1 MVDFRLS
8 GETAKKEKRVMRI
21 AKSLL
26 IGAGLAIAVGA
37 YADNEGAWDKV
48 QNILMGT
55 QDIVVLDGTEKAPL
69 RYQGPETPDYGDWM
83 VRHMLSDPQSFNPYT
98 SSDRGASTVLQYVFD
113 NLLYPE
119 QEPPYELKGQ
129 VAKSYPSISEDKL
142 SYTFDLRENIHF
154 SDGQQLTASDVLFSM
169 KVIQNPRVLAPHL
182 RNYYSAVKNVE
193 QQDAYQI
200 TFVCDEPY
208 FRNDISLGFFEIL
221 PKHFYDPEG
230 LMDEVPV
237 ASLIDGSWES
247 GPYKERI
254 ERFAEQFN
262 QNFNR
267 KVMGSGP
274 YMIEDFDRD
283 IVTQQKVVLTRNANY
298 WGIKGE
304 DLPASGYVDKVVF
317 KIINNTDAA
326 FIELTNG
333 NLDYHGLRP
342 LEFKEKSWSPEFN
355 ERFLKGVEYSDGYT
369 YIGWN
374 NTHPIFKDKLVRQAM
389 THLTDRE
396 SMVENLLF
404 GLAETVEG
412 PISKFRP
419 EYNHTLK
426 PYSYD
431 PDRALDLLDE
441 AGWGDN
447 DDDGTLDKM
456 IDGELVNFTFELLIN
471 SGNQIRKDIAL
482 TLQSELADIGIECQV
497 RELDWSIFLQRVQNK
512 DFAAMILGWGG
523 AVIFAPDSYQIW
535 HSSQAED
542 QGSNA
547 ISFINPE
554 ADNILETYRREFD
567 MDKRIALYQRFQE
580 IIYDEQPYTFL
591 WKSRVARAYSRR
603 FAGVNWYPPGADLS
617 EWWVDQADRV
627 YR

>member
-1 MVDFRLS
+1 
-8 GETAKKEKRVMRI
+8 MRI

-26 IGAGLAIAVGA
+26 IGAGFAMAAGA
-37 YADNEGAWDKV
+37 YADSGGAWDKV

-55 QDIVVLDGTEKAPL
+55 QDIVVLDGTKKASL
-69 RYQGPETPDYGDWM
+69 RYEGQEDPDYGDWM

-129 VAKSYPSISEDKL
+129 VAKSYPRISEDKL
-142 SYTFDLRENIHF
+142 SYTFDLRENVRF

-193 QQDAYQI
+193 QQGTYQV

-208 FRNDISLGFFEIL
+208 FRNDVSLGFFEIL

-230 LMDEVPV
+230 LMDPVSV

-247 GPYKERI
+247 GPHKERV

-267 KVMGSGP
+267 KVLGSGP
-274 YMIEDFDRD
+274 YMIEDFERD

-298 WGIKGE
+298 WGTKGE

-317 KIINNTDAA
+317 KVINNTDAA

-369 YIGWN
+369 YVGWN
-374 NTHPIFKDKLVRQAM
+374 NTHPIFKDKRVRQAM

-419 EYNHTLK
+419 EYNHELK

-441 AGWGDN
+441 AGWGDT

-456 IDGELVNFTFELLIN
+456 IDGELVNFSFELLIN

-535 HSSQAED
+535 HSSQAEH

-547 ISFINPE
+547 ISFINAE
-554 ADNILETYRREFD
+554 ADSILETYRREFD

>member
-1 MVDFRLS
+1 
-8 GETAKKEKRVMRI
+8 MR
-21 AKSLL
+21 ALKSLL
-26 IGAGLAIAVGA
+26 MVSVLVAAVAA
-37 YADNEGAWDKV
+37 YADSGGAWNKV

-69 RYQGPETPDYGDWM
+69 RYVGTEDPQYGDWM

-98 SSDRGASTVLQYVFD
+98 SSDQGASTVLQYIFD

-129 VAKSYPSISEDKL
+129 VAKGYPAISEDKL
-142 SYTFDLRENIHF
+142 SYTFELRENARF
-154 SDGQQLTASDVLFSM
+154 SDGEKLTADDVLFSM
-169 KVIQNPRVLAPHL
+169 KVIQNPRVLAPHM
-182 RNYYSAVKNVE
+182 RNYYSAVKDVV
-193 QQDAYQI
+193 QDGAYKI

-208 FRNDISLGFFEIL
+208 FRNDVSLGFFEIL
-221 PKHFYDPEG
+221 PRHFYDPEG
-230 LMDEVPV
+230 LMDPV
-237 ASLIDGSWES
+237 LVSSLIDGSWES
-247 GPYKERI
+247 GSHKERI

-267 KVMGSGP
+267 KVLGSGP
-274 YMIEDFDRD
+274 YAIKDFERD
-283 IVTQQKVVLTRNANY
+283 IVTQQKVVLTRNAKY
-298 WGIKGE
+298 WAAKGD
-304 DLPASGYVDKVVF
+304 DLPASGNVDKMVF

-333 NLDYHGLRP
+333 NIDYHALRP

-355 ERFLKGVEYSDGYT
+355 DRFLKGVEYSNGYT

-374 NTHPIFKDKLVRQAM
+374 NAHPIFADKRVRQAM
-389 THLTDRE
+389 THLTDRQG
-396 SMVENLLF
+396 MVENLLF

-419 EYNHTLK
+419 EYNHQLK
-426 PYSYD
+426 PYGYD
-431 PDRALDLLDE
+431 PERALDLLDE
-441 AGWGDN
+441 AGW
-447 DDDGTLDKM
+447 DDMDEDGILDKM
-456 IDGELVNFTFELLIN
+456 IGGEKVDFRFELLIN

-482 TLQSELADIGIECQV
+482 TLQSELADIGIDCQV
-497 RELDWSIFLQRVQNK
+497 RELDWSIFLQRVKNK
-512 DFAAMILGWGG
+512 NFAAMILGWGG

-535 HSSQAED
+535 HSSQAEE

-547 ISFINPE
+547 ISFISAE
-554 ADNILETYRREFD
+554 VDEILETYRREFD
-567 MDKRIALYQRFQE
+567 ADKRIEMYQRFQE
-580 IIYDEQPYTFL
+580 ILHEQQPYTFL

-603 FAGVNWYPPGADLS
+603 FTGVNWYPPGADLA